1 MVRIIDKVFP
11 WLVGLTAVAFA
22 VMIYLIFFY
31 APVELTMGVVQ
42 KIFYSH
48 VPAAMVMYAGFTLTA
63 VGSLLYLLKRNK
75 ALDAVAL
82 SGVEVGL
89 FFAVYVLVSGPL
101 WAIKAWGKA
110 WVWEPQLTATFVLFL
125 LFAGYALL
133 RWFSSDNEQI
143 RKIAAVLAVIGFV
156 DIPIVH
162 YAVRKWGGLH
172 PVVERQGGGGLA
184 DAMKLTL
191 TVSMVAFL
199 LLFLVL
205 LWMRIR
211 VRLTEM
217 RLDEVYL
224 DVEDVAHEMS

>member
-1 MVRIIDKVFP
+1 
-11 WLVGLTAVAFA
+11 
-22 VMIYLIFFY
+22 MIYLIFFY

-48 VPAAMVMYAGFTLTA
+48 VPAAMVMYAGFTITA

-184 DAMKLTL
+184 EPMKLTL

-211 VRLTEM
+211 VRLTEL

-224 DVEDVAHEMS
+224 DVEDVAHELS